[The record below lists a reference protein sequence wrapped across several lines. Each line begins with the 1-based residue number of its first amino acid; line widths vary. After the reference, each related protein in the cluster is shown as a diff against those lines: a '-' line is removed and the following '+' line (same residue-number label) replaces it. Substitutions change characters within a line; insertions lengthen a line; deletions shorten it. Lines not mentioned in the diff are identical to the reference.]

1 MDIKKGIAT
10 YLMDLSLHKAK
21 MQRTY
26 KTYAH
31 ALDLYST
38 YLEEIGIDEVEE
50 VTYQDIEGFIE
61 KNRIRYSPNSLNLY
75 KTVIRSFHRFLNER
89 YDIPDPSINIP
100 IQKGK
105 RSLPVYLSVE
115 EVDAIMATFGDDH
128 KDIYHHAILEMI
140 YALGMRVSECCGLL
154 LSQVDLEGKVVR
166 ILGKGDKMRIVPIPD
181 GSLPVI
187 KSYLSVRAI
196 WLRPGSKYK
205 NNFFINDK
213 SKPLN
218 AVYVERILDTAV
230 AKAGIDK
237 HISPHKLRH
246 SYATHMLQGGA
257 DLRTLQELLGHS
269 NITTT
274 EIYTHVNER
283 QLRDVYLKSHP
294 LAKEKEDKK

>member
-1 MDIKKGIAT
+1 
-10 YLMDLSLHKAK
+10 MDLSLHRAK

-26 KTYAH
+26 KTYAY
-31 ALDLYST
+31 ALKLYST
-38 YLEEIGIDEVEE
+38 YLLEKGIKEVEE
-50 VTYQDIEGFIE
+50 VTYQDIESFID
-61 KNRIRYSPNSLNLY
+61 KNRIRYSPNSLNLF
-75 KTVIRSFHRFLNER
+75 KTVIRSFHQFLYDR
-89 YDIPDPSINIP
+89 YDIVDPSINVS

-105 RSLPVYLSVE
+105 RSLPVYLSTQ
-115 EVDAIMATFGDDH
+115 EVDAIMATFSDEH

-140 YALGMRVSECCGLL
+140 YALGMRVGECCNLL

-166 ILGKGDKMRIVPIPD
+166 IVGKGDKMRIVPIPN
-181 GSLPVI
+181 GSLPII
-187 KSYLSVRAI
+187 KSYLGIRAI
-196 WLRPGSKYK
+196 WLRPTSKHK

-218 AVYVERILDTAV
+218 AVYVERILNTAV

-246 SYATHMLQGGA
+246 SYATHLLQGGA

-274 EIYTHVNER
+274 EIYTHVNE
-283 QLRDVYLKSHP
+283 QHLRDVYLKSHP